1 MKTKA
6 AVLYAPHS
14 DFVIEELDL
23 AEPTAGEILV
33 EVKASG
39 ICRTDEHVI
48 EGSMQNPLPAVLG
61 HEGAGI
67 VRQVGPGVE
76 TIKEGDHV
84 IAVWMPSCG
93 KCVPCRSG
101 DGEVCERGANLFD
114 GGLLDGKPRFSK
126 DGKPIYHYLN
136 VSSFSQYIVLPEDS
150 AIVVDKN
157 APFEKVCLLGCGI
170 TTGFGAVTKTAK
182 VEAASKASMYGFG
195 GIGSGVLNGLVQ
207 SGADMIIVVDPNDWK
222 KEVAMKMGATHFINP
237 TKEDPVEKTLEL
249 THGVG
254 VDYSFECWGS
264 TDTQAQVYNSLRN
277 KGTGVFIGA
286 PDTSLNSIPLNAFSF
301 CVTQRKLMGSLYGSS
316 VPKVDVPKFVSMF
329 MHNKID
335 LYPVCSKTFK
345 LEEINEG
352 FEAMRKG
359 EVMRGVIVFD

>member
-6 AVLYAPHS
+6 AVIYGPHQ

-23 AEPTAGEILV
+23 AEPSDGEVLV

-39 ICRTDEHVI
+39 VCRTDEHII
-48 EGSMQNPLPAVLG
+48 EGSMQNPFPAVLG

-67 VRQVGPGVE
+67 VRKVGPGVE
-76 TIKEGDHV
+76 SIQEGDHV

-93 KCVPCRSG
+93 KCGPCRSG
-101 DGEVCERGANLFD
+101 DGEVCVRGANLFD

-126 DGKPIYHYLN
+126 DGKPVYHYLN
-136 VSSFSQYIVLPEDS
+136 VSSFSEYIILPEDS

-182 VEAASKASMYGFG
+182 VDAASNTALFGFG

-222 KEVAMKMGATHFINP
+222 EDVAMEMGATHFINP
-237 TKEDPVEKTLEL
+237 KKEDPVEKIMEL
-249 THGVG
+249 TYGVG
-254 VDYSFECWGS
+254 VDYAFEAFGS
-264 TDTQAQVYNSLRN
+264 TETQANVYNCLRN
-277 KGTGVFIGA
+277 KGTGVYIGA
-286 PDTSLNSIPLNAFSF
+286 PDTSINAIPLNAFSF
-301 CVTQRKLMGSLYGSS
+301 CVTERKIMGSLYGSS
-316 VPKVDVPKFVSMF
+316 VPHVEVPKFVSMF
-329 MHNKID
+329 MHNKINLD
-335 LYPVCSKTFK
+335 PVVSKTFK
-345 LEEINEG
+345 LEEINQA
-352 FEAMRKG
+352 FQDMRDGK
-359 EVMRGVIVFD
+359 VMRGVIVFD